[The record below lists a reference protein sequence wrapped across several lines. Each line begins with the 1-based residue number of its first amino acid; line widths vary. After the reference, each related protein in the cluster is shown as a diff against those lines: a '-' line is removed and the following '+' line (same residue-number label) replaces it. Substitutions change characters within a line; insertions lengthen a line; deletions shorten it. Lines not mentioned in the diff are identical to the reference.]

1 MTAGVREKALAMEY
15 FWVAIGGALG
25 SMARY
30 AMSGFIAALT
40 GGTFPYGTL
49 VVNVTGAILIGFL
62 ATLTSPD
69 SRFFIPASGRI
80 FMMTGIC
87 GGYTTFS
94 TFSLETAN
102 LMRDGEWTAALANV
116 GFSVILCLMAI
127 WIGHAGALVLNR
139 LRGA

>member
-1 MTAGVREKALAMEY
+1 MAYL
-15 FWVAIGGALG
+15 WVAIGGALG

-30 AMSGFIAALT
+30 GMSGFIAALT

-62 ATLTSPD
+62 ATISGPD
-69 SRFFIPASGRI
+69 SPFIVPASVRI

-94 TFSLETAN
+94 TFSLESAN
-102 LMRDGEWTAALANV
+102 LMRDGDWTAALANI
-116 GFSVILCLMAI
+116 GFSVVLCLVAI

-139 LRGA
+139 LRGG

>member
-1 MTAGVREKALAMEY
+1 MAYL
-15 FWVAIGGALG
+15 WVAIGGALG

-30 AMSGFIAALT
+30 GVSGLVSAMA
-40 GGTFPYGTL
+40 GGVFPFGTL

-62 ATLTSPD
+62 ATLSGSD
-69 SRFFIPASGRI
+69 SRFFIPAYGRL
-80 FMMTGIC
+80 FLMTGIC

-102 LMRDGEWTAALANV
+102 LMRDGEWGAALANI
-116 GFSVILCLMAI
+116 GGSVILCLVAI
-127 WIGHAGALVLNR
+127 WVGHLGALALDR

>member
-1 MTAGVREKALAMEY
+1 MAYL
-15 FWVAIGGALG
+15 WVAIGGALG

-30 AMSGFIAALT
+30 GVSGFIAVAT
-40 GGTFPYGTL
+40 GGAFPYGTM

-62 ATLTSPD
+62 ATLSGPD
-69 SRFFIPASGRI
+69 SAFLVPTSVRI
-80 FMMTGIC
+80 FMMTGVC

-116 GFSVILCLMAI
+116 GFSVILCLIGI
-127 WIGHAGALVLNR
+127 WVGHVGAVALNR

>member
-1 MTAGVREKALAMEY
+1 MDFL
-15 FWVAIGGALG
+15 WVAIGGALG

-30 AMSGFIAALT
+30 GISGLIAAMT
-40 GGTFPYGTL
+40 GGVFPYGTL
-49 VVNVTGAILIGFL
+49 VVNVSGALLIGFI
-62 ATLTSPD
+62 ATLSGPD
-69 SRFFIPASGRI
+69 SRFFVPAYARI

-102 LMRDGEWTAALANV
+102 LMRDGEWTAALANA
-116 GFSVILCLMAI
+116 GFSVILCLVAI
-127 WIGHAGALVLNR
+127 WIGHVGALAFDR

>member
-1 MTAGVREKALAMEY
+1 MAYL
-15 FWVAIGGALG
+15 WVAIGGALG

-30 AMSGFIAALT
+30 GISGLVSAMA
-40 GGTFPYGTL
+40 GGVFPYGTL

-62 ATLTSPD
+62 ATLSGPE
-69 SRFFIPASGRI
+69 SRFFIPAYGRL
-80 FMMTGIC
+80 FLMTGIC

-102 LMRDGEWTAALANV
+102 LMRDGKWGAALANV
-116 GFSVILCLMAI
+116 GCSVIVCLLAI
-127 WIGHAGALVLNR
+127 WVGHLGALALDR

>member
-1 MTAGVREKALAMEY
+1 MTYL
-15 FWVAIGGALG
+15 WVAIGGALG
-25 SMARY
+25 SVARY
-30 AMSGFIAALT
+30 GMSGFIAVLT

-62 ATLTSPD
+62 ATLTGPE

-102 LMRDGEWTAALANV
+102 LMRDGEWGPALANV
-116 GFSVILCLMAI
+116 GLSVILCLVAI

>member
-1 MTAGVREKALAMEY
+1 MAYL
-15 FWVAIGGALG
+15 WVAIGGALG

-30 AMSGFIAALT
+30 GISGLIATMT
-40 GGTFPYGTL
+40 GSLLPYGTL

-62 ATLTSPD
+62 ATLSGPN
-69 SRFFIPASGRI
+69 SRFFIPAYGRI
-80 FMMTGIC
+80 FLMTGIC

-102 LMRDGEWTAALANV
+102 LMRDGEWAAALANV
-116 GFSVILCLMAI
+116 GFSVILCLVAI
-127 WIGHAGALVLNR
+127 WVGHVGALALDR

>member
-1 MTAGVREKALAMEY
+1 MAYL
-15 FWVAIGGALG
+15 WVAIGGALG

-30 AMSGFIAALT
+30 GMSGFVATMT
-40 GGTFPYGTL
+40 GGVFPYGTL

-62 ATLTSPD
+62 ATLSGPD

-80 FMMTGIC
+80 FMMTGVC

-102 LMRDGEWTAALANV
+102 MMRDGEWTAALANA
-116 GFSVILCLMAI
+116 GFSVILCLVAI
-127 WIGHAGALVLNR
+127 WVGHAGALALNR
-139 LRGA
+139 FRGA